1 MKMICRKC
9 KRDRPLSEYRKYPS
23 GTVKPYCKRCYADY
37 QIQWKKKKNIKRN
50 PDYDPDHTQMRH
62 PNAMVMEGN
71 VQKMMK
77 KYAENEAKINNA
89 HLPFEPQAGLCDQ
102 IIKGM

>member
-1 MKMICRKC
+1 
-9 KRDRPLSEYRKYPS
+9 
-23 GTVKPYCKRCYADY
+23 
-37 QIQWKKKKNIKRN
+37 
-50 PDYDPDHTQMRH
+50 MRH